1 MQTEINDILL
11 LGLLAIILIGVIS
24 LVAHFVKK
32 NAHLRSISQKHAK
45 PICALLNL
53 SSISSLSSLTSE
65 QRKKILVLSDNDWN
79 VWESLKTRAL
89 KVAKEYPSTFAKF
102 VDENFKGIRSRNSY
116 TEVKSY
122 SRIEL
127 KNERLIDAMTL
138 EELHLIDA
146 ESPSSWQKRD
156 EIRKVA
162 YSLGIN
168 CAEGIESYKSI
179 HKQKYPSDEEIV
191 HNRKNIEELQ
201 SLFETSQ
208 SYDGWEKKQEDFC
221 NNYWQ
226 IIKDNRP
233 SDGRYTYQVSFK
245 KPSRYGVLQESKFKI
260 WQGFSE
266 SFCSR
271 LLERQTDEYKANNN
285 KVKGFASK
293 NRYFYDHV
301 YDSLVSIAQKVEEDY
316 GDTLVIL
323 ADQCKRNWSKDVYDY
338 HYGHLINSLDE
349 NEFTWIY
356 FSDLASFTDKG
367 DIESIIIIDFIT
379 SNNELKSNAQ
389 LVMEHFCNSVP
400 LIGYYSLV
408 KEYDEEELL
417 MIEKYLKPEEPEKGD
432 MAWEDAHEEIDA
444 DELYKEADLRLIK
457 EQLLRVNK
465 NPFYTF
471 LAITNTLI
479 GEARNAEETKAV
491 WLDFP
496 SRYDFK
502 IKDNNEIEIFGEY
515 SIDGG
520 TIYHTIAIG
529 RTGTEIDDTV
539 KFTYELFHNMG
550 ILQAFRDKGSAA
562 IDFMNEI
569 NCLAYH

>member
-11 LGLLAIILIGVIS
+11 LGLLAITLIGVIA

-32 NAHLRSISQKHAK
+32 NAHLRSITQKHAK

-53 SSISSLSSLTSE
+53 SSIPSLSSLTSE
-65 QRKKILVLSDNDWN
+65 QRKNILAISDNYWN
-79 VWESLKTRAL
+79 VWESLKTSAL
-89 KVAKEYPSTFAKF
+89 KVAKEHPSAFASF

-162 YSLGIN
+162 YSLRIN

-179 HKQKYPSDEEIV
+179 HKQKYPSDEEIL
-191 HNRKNIEELQ
+191 HNRRNIEELQ

-208 SYDGWEKKQEDFC
+208 SYEGWEKEQEEFC
-221 NNYWQ
+221 SKYWQ

-233 SDGRYTYQVSFK
+233 SDGRYKYQVTFK

-266 SFCSR
+266 SFCSH
-271 LLERQTDEYKANNN
+271 LQERQTDEYKANVN
-285 KVKGFASK
+285 KVKDFASK
-293 NRYFYDHV
+293 NRYFYNHV
-301 YDSLVSIAQKVEEDY
+301 YDALVSIAQKIEEDY
-316 GDTLVIL
+316 GNTLVIL
-323 ADQCKRNWSKDVYDY
+323 TDLCKRNWSKDVYGY
-338 HYGHLINSLDE
+338 HYDHLIESLNE
-349 NEFTWIY
+349 NGFTWIN
-356 FSDLASFTDKG
+356 FSDLADYVDNG
-367 DIESIIIIDFIT
+367 EIESIFIIDFIT
-379 SNNELKSNAQ
+379 SNDELKSNAQ
-389 LVMEHFCNSVP
+389 LIIEHFSNSVP
-400 LIGYYSLV
+400 ILGYYSLV

-417 MIEKYLKPEEPEKGD
+417 KIEKYLKPEEPEEDD
-432 MAWEDAHEEIDA
+432 MAWEDAHEEIDE

-471 LAITNTLI
+471 LAITNTLV
-479 GEARNAEETKAV
+479 GEARNAKETKVV
-491 WLDFP
+491 WLDSP

-520 TIYHTIAIG
+520 TTYHTIAVE

-539 KFTYELFHNMG
+539 KFTYELFRNMG
-550 ILQAFRDKGSAA
+550 ILQAFRDKGSDA
-562 IDFMNEI
+562 IDFMNET